1 MHTYLTDWHIAIDNT
16 INLTWM
22 IYMVAQG
29 NDRNSQPLGEEFCQL
44 LAVTMA
50 FFKNIKSKVRGKG
63 KLSVVPLN

>member
-1 MHTYLTDWHIAIDNT
+1 
-16 INLTWM
+16 M

-63 KLSVVPLN
+63 KLSVVPLNLYPISLI